1 MFTIRIGLA
10 VLICSST
17 AVRSLLEFCEYDGL
31 SQLVTESTRG
41 DAILDLVITGYE
53 GHILYRIHLG
63 TSDHVSL
70 IIHLTMKLEIVPP
83 LFFGRHSIG
92 I

>member
-10 VLICSST
+10 ALSST
-17 AVRSLLEFCEYDGL
+17 AVRSLPEFCEYNGL
-31 SQLVTESTRG
+31 YQLVTESTWG
-41 DAILDLVITGYE
+41 DAILDLVITEYE
-53 GHILYRIHLG
+53 GHIFYRIHLG

-70 IIHLTMKLEIVPP
+70 IIDLTMELEIVPP
-83 LFFGRHSIG
+83 LLFSRHSIG